1 MNNEQVLLAKYPEGM
16 PQDDTF
22 KYENIDIVDPKEN
35 EVQIESI
42 YISVDPYMRGRMT
55 QADSYVE
62 PFKIGEPIQS
72 HVVGKV
78 IKSNSKNFNE
88 NDIIVGMLPWKRINT
103 VNEESV
109 NKVSNTEVP
118 LYLYL
123 STLGMTGQTA
133 YHGLLDIGQPK
144 EGETVVVSAASG
156 AVGAVVGQIA
166 KIKGATV
173 VGIAGG
179 AKKVNYLTEELGFD
193 AGIDY
198 KKDNFAEALAKAVP
212 NGVDVYFENV
222 GGTVADEIMKH
233 LNRHARIPVC
243 GTISN
248 YNDTEQE
255 KGPRV
260 QSTLIKHQALM
271 RGFLVAEF
279 ADDFEY
285 ASNELAKWIQ
295 EGKIKTKVSI
305 EDGFDHLPKAF
316 RNLFTGENFGKQIVK
331 VSENI

>member
-1 MNNEQVLLAKYPEGM
+1 
-16 PQDDTF
+16 
-22 KYENIDIVDPKEN
+22 
-35 EVQIESI
+35 
-42 YISVDPYMRGRMT
+42 
-55 QADSYVE
+55 
-62 PFKIGEPIQS
+62 
-72 HVVGKV
+72 
-78 IKSNSKNFNE
+78 
-88 NDIIVGMLPWKRINT
+88 MLPWKRINT
-103 VNEESV
+103 VNEENVS
-109 NKVSNTEVP
+109 KISNTDVP

-133 YHGLLDIGQPK
+133 YHGLLEIGQPK
-144 EGETVVVSAASG
+144 EGDTVVVSAASG

-179 AKKVNYLTEELGFD
+179 DKKVNYLTEELGFD

-198 KKDNFAEALAKAVP
+198 KKDDFAEALAKAVP

-222 GGTVADEIMKH
+222 GGTIADEVMKH

-248 YNDTEQE
+248 YNNTEQE

-279 ADDFEY
+279 SDDFEH
-285 ASNELAKWIQ
+285 ASKELATWIQ

-305 EDGFDHLPKAF
+305 EEGFEYLPKAF

-331 VSENI
+331 VSENV